1 MAEHADTAEMSD
13 ESLTAAEDTSHD
25 VQIRSRR
32 RPSKNA
38 LAATVGA
45 LAIVALGSVAGW
57 MGVQWQHQNR
67 EQVADAEILDA
78 ARQAAVNLTSIDFA
92 DIDADIQRILDA
104 SAGSFRDQFA
114 ERSQPFTAV
123 VRQAQSKTE
132 GTVSA
137 AGIESQDG
145 RSAKVLVAVTVKTM
159 NAGQPEQEPRS
170 WRMRI
175 SIDREQAGPKM
186 TDVQFVP

>member
-1 MAEHADTAEMSD
+1 MAEHADTAEVSD
-13 ESLTAAEDTSHD
+13 ESLTAVEDTSHD
-25 VQIRSRR
+25 VQTRSRR

-57 MGVQWQHQNR
+57 MGVQWQQQNR

-92 DIDADIQRILDA
+92 DIDADIQRILDS

-145 RSAKVLVAVTVKTM
+145 PSAKVLVAVTVKTT